1 MRQQR
6 HPGDNRAL
14 RRKHLS
20 LTVDDILRSCPEF
33 NSPTNR
39 RYRQTDVSTFNRL
52 FPDEDCCHFVS
63 DPRRRWISKVR
74 RCSAVFP
81 NSECQ
86 PNSYTYTYGN
96 ADSNRNRQPDTYSN
110 AHTCCHSAPAVW
122 PAHFAL
128 TRPPGSGCAA
138 RFPNCYP
145 SAARVALRLKF
156 SRSQEIKSPPRRIPR
171 RA

>member
-1 MRQQR
+1 MIFSVVAPQ
-6 HPGDNRAL
+6 
-14 RRKHLS
+14 
-20 LTVDDILRSCPEF
+20 F
-33 NSPTNR
+33 NSPTNT
-39 RYRQTDVSTFNRL
+39 RYRRNNVSTFKRL

-74 RCSAVFP
+74 RCAAAFA

-110 AHTCCHSAPAVW
+110 AHTCCHSAPAFW

-128 TRPPGSGCAA
+128 TRAPRSSVAQPDFPTATHLSISGSRGASFEFFADSRNQKPAEANTKAGLCW
-138 RFPNCYP
+138 FVGWP
-145 SAARVALRLKF
+145 S
-156 SRSQEIKSPPRRIPR
+156 E
-171 RA
+171 